1 MGRYILLGI
10 VVFAASAAV
19 VDFLS
24 DRGMHGGQSAHLTTA
39 ERFISARRVG
49 RAFPSLL
56 PWPARGPVIRT
67 RS

>member
-24 DRGMHGGQSAHLTTA
+24 DRGMHGGQSAHLGSIPV
-39 ERFISARRVG
+39 RG
-49 RAFPSLL
+49 RIV
-56 PWPARGPVIRT
+56 R
-67 RS
+67 